1 MESTQGANGDR
12 EPLPPLME
20 MALRAIGVVSTR
32 VAPPKALP
40 LPKQGTWYP
49 DGDIPH

>member
-1 MESTQGANGDR
+1 MESTQGADGNR

-20 MALRAIGVVSTR
+20 MALRAIGVIAVR
-32 VAPPKALP
+32 VALP